1 MDFHMME
8 RMLLFRELQVNTSNV
23 IFSVV
28 QYFIRDLNTW
38 LLIKF
43 MPDQQEKL
51 LFLPDNQLK
60 VEANKEVLDWE
71 KWKEIVC

>member
-8 RMLLFRELQVNTSNV
+8 RMLLFPELQVNTSNV

>member
-8 RMLLFRELQVNTSNV
+8 RMLLFQELQVNTSNV

-43 MPDQQEKL
+43 TPDQQEK
-51 LFLPDNQLK
+51 
-60 VEANKEVLDWE
+60 
-71 KWKEIVC
+71 

>member
-1 MDFHMME
+1 MME

>member
-8 RMLLFRELQVNTSNV
+8 RMLLFQELQVNTSNV

-43 MPDQQEKL
+43 MPDQQEK
-51 LFLPDNQLK
+51 
-60 VEANKEVLDWE
+60 
-71 KWKEIVC
+71 